1 MTLRAL
7 ISVSDKSKI
16 DGFAGNLVD
25 LGWQIFSTGGTRD
38 FLNKPGRDISGV
50 EDLTGFPEILG
61 GRVKT
66 LHPLIYG
73 GILARRGNPD
83 DANDLEEHAI
93 ETIDLVAVNLYPF
106 VESITNKELK
116 LNEALE
122 QIDIGGVTLLRA
134 AAKNFPSVLVIV
146 DPEDYEDV
154 VNNLRSGIV
163 PLSERRRLARKAFQH
178 VSLYD
183 AAIAKY
189 LGIDMGSAG
198 LIDLEDDLS
207 YQIVI
212 PVKKKNSLRYG
223 ENPHQKA
230 ALYEALPIGSIPKGI
245 SSAKQLNGLEL
256 SFNNI
261 LDSDAAWNIVCDF
274 LEEPTVAIIKHG
286 NPCGLASREKL
297 EDAFNA
303 ALEGDTISAF
313 GGIIASNKNID
324 TETATKISESF
335 YEIVLAPG
343 FDDEA
348 LNILKKKKNLRLLEM
363 GPPVLQKNAMDIRS
377 IRDAFLVQ
385 TSDSL
390 NEGEW
395 TVVTE
400 EQPNE
405 NQLED
410 LKFAWKAI
418 RHVKSNAIII
428 VKDRSIRGMGAGQPN
443 RVISVQLAI
452 DKAGSDGVQGGVL
465 ASDAFI
471 PFADG
476 LELALDAGIKSVVQ
490 PGGSIRDEEI
500 IQAANNKG
508 ASMILTGVR
517 HFRH

>member
-1 MTLRAL
+1 M
-7 ISVSDKSKI
+7 
-16 DGFAGNLVD
+16 
-25 LGWQIFSTGGTRD
+25 
-38 FLNKPGRDISGV
+38 
-50 EDLTGFPEILG
+50 
-61 GRVKT
+61 
-66 LHPLIYG
+66 
-73 GILARRGNPD
+73 
-83 DANDLEEHAI
+83 
-93 ETIDLVAVNLYPF
+93 
-106 VESITNKELK
+106 
-116 LNEALE
+116 
-122 QIDIGGVTLLRA
+122 
-134 AAKNFPSVLVIV
+134 
-146 DPEDYEDV
+146 
-154 VNNLRSGIV
+154 
-163 PLSERRRLARKAFQH
+163 
-178 VSLYD
+178 
-183 AAIAKY
+183 
-189 LGIDMGSAG
+189 
-198 LIDLEDDLS
+198 
-207 YQIVI
+207 
-212 PVKKKNSLRYG
+212 
-223 ENPHQKA
+223 
-230 ALYEALPIGSIPKGI
+230 
-245 SSAKQLNGLEL
+245 
-256 SFNNI
+256 
-261 LDSDAAWNIVCDF
+261 
-274 LEEPTVAIIKHG
+274 
-286 NPCGLASREKL
+286 
-297 EDAFNA
+297 
-303 ALEGDTISAF
+303 EGDTISAF

-418 RHVKSNAIII
+418 RHVKSNAIIV

-465 ASDAFI
+465 ASDAFF

-490 PGGSIRDEEI
+490 PGGSIRDEEVI
-500 IQAANNKG
+500 NAANNKG